1 MKHPD
6 ETQDSPATG
15 DKVGGTTSESQ
26 KPVTVRDVVMVVGA
40 VVLAFTVAAYLNTQL
55 PDIRSAVAENSQKL
69 AVIETEITSLRR
81 DMERLEEHDS
91 AQAVTPNPDQL
102 GDTIHAASAD

>member
-1 MKHPD
+1 
-6 ETQDSPATG
+6 
-15 DKVGGTTSESQ
+15 
-26 KPVTVRDVVMVVGA
+26 MVIGA
-40 VVLAFTVAAYLNTQL
+40 VLLALALAGYLHTQFT
-55 PDIRSAVAENSQKL
+55 DIRSAVAENSQKL
-69 AVIETEITSLRR
+69 AVIETEITGLRR